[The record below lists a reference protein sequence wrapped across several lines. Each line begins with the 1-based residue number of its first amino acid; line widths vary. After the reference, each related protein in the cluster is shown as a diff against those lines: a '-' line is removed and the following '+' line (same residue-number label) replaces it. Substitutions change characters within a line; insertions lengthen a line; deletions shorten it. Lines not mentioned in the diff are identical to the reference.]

1 MKITPETAPP
11 TAGIIG
17 GENNVARTKD
27 KNQRDNQQ

>member
-27 KNQRDNQQ
+27 KKPGR